1 MPSEHITLFARPEG
15 KYTMVGFTMA
25 RSRVVAAFPKRS
37 FRRGRLSEQVIS
49 EIEKMIAEEFAVAG
63 TRLPNEAALADR
75 FQVSRIVIREAM
87 KILEDRGSVEVR
99 AGRGTVTV
107 APSPDRVKA
116 ALLRLFQNQP
126 IPTFA
131 EMERLLELR
140 EVLEES
146 VAGIAAVRATP
157 EDLKEIEAAL
167 SDMKVEHSIEGAV
180 QADLRFH
187 AAVANAAHNR
197 YFDFVIAP
205 LTEVFIQQMM
215 LTDSFTLGLDLH
227 RQIYEQIRKGNP
239 VAARQAVKRLI
250 RRTRE
255 DMKKALTLIS
265 SK

>member
-1 MPSEHITLFARPEG
+1 VCSSDLSAVR
-15 KYTMVGFTMA
+15 
-25 RSRVVAAFPKRS
+25 KRS
-37 FRRGRLSEQVIS
+37 FRRGRLSEQVTS
-49 EIEKMIAEEFAVAG
+49 EIENMIAEEFAVAG
-63 TRLPNEAALADR
+63 TRLPNESALADR

-146 VAGIAAVRATP
+146 VAGIAAVCATP
-157 EDLKEIEAAL
+157 EDLQEIEAAL
-167 SDMKVEHSIEGAV
+167 SDMKAEHSIEGAV

-187 AAVANAAHNR
+187 GGGQRSA
-197 YFDFVIAP
+197 
-205 LTEVFIQQMM
+205 
-215 LTDSFTLGLDLH
+215 
-227 RQIYEQIRKGNP
+227 
-239 VAARQAVKRLI
+239 
-250 RRTRE
+250 
-255 DMKKALTLIS
+255 
-265 SK
+265 

>member
-1 MPSEHITLFARPEG
+1 MVRF
-15 KYTMVGFTMA
+15 TMV
-25 RSRVVAAFPKRS
+25 RSRAVTAVPKRS
-37 FRRGRLSEQVIS
+37 FRRGRLSEQVTS
-49 EIEKMIAEEFAVAG
+49 EIETMIAEEFAVAG

-126 IPTFA
+126 IPTFP

-157 EDLKEIEAAL
+157 EDLQGIEAAL
-167 SDMKVEHSIEGAV
+167 SDMKAEHSIQGAV

-215 LTDSFTLGLDLH
+215 LTDSFTLGVDLH